1 MSSHSEGYEIR
12 IRPSKGLVNIDW
24 QGLWE
29 YRDLLYLMVR
39 RDFLSKYAQTI
50 LGPLWFIIQ
59 PLFMTVIF
67 TVIFSRVAGI
77 PTDGVPPF
85 LFYLC
90 GQVGWGYFAQNFGST
105 SSTFVS
111 NAGIFGKV
119 YFPRLVVP
127 LSAIISN
134 LVASLIQGTMF
145 MGFWLWFKFFTA
157 SGASYHMTWGALAVP
172 LIVVQIAAVSLGVGL
187 WFSALTAK
195 YRDFVQLGGFLIQV
209 WMYATPVI
217 YPLSQIPEK
226 WQGWMALNPMAMP
239 VESLRAVLL
248 GAGSVTGPQI
258 GVSVAIASVLLFTG
272 LLVFEKVE
280 RTFVDSV

>member
-12 IRPSKGLVNIDW
+12 IRPSKGLVNIDL

-59 PLFMTVIF
+59 PLSMTLIF

-90 GQVGWGYFAQNFGST
+90 GQLGWGYFAQNFGST
-105 SSTFVS
+105 SSTFVN

-127 LSAIISN
+127 LSAVISN
-134 LVASLIQGTMF
+134 LVATLIHATMF
-145 MGFWLWFKFFTA
+145 MIFWLWFKFFTA
-157 SGASYHMTWGALAVP
+157 SGGSFHMSWSALAVP
-172 LIVVQIAAVSLGVGL
+172 LIVAQIAAVSLGVGL

-217 YPLSQIPEK
+217 YPLSQITEK
-226 WQGWMALNPMAMP
+226 WQKWMALNPMAMP
-239 VESLRAVLL
+239 LESLRAVLL
-248 GAGSVTGPQI
+248 GTGSVNATQVI
-258 GVSVAIASVLLFTG
+258 ISIAIAGVLLFTG

-280 RTFVDSV
+280 RTFVDTV

>member
-1 MSSHSEGYEIR
+1 MEYKVHIR
-12 IRPSKGLVNIDW
+12 ASKGLVNIDW

-67 TVIFSRVAGI
+67 TVVFSRVAGI
-77 PTDGVPPF
+77 PTDGAPPF

-90 GQVGWGYFAQNFGST
+90 GQLGWGYFAQNFGST
-105 SSTFVS
+105 SSTFVN

-127 LSAIISN
+127 LSAVISN
-134 LVASLIQGTMF
+134 LVATLIQATMF
-145 MGFWLWFKFFTA
+145 MAFWLWFKFFTA
-157 SGASYHMTWGALAVP
+157 NGGAFHMTWGALAVP
-172 LIVVQIAAVSLGVGL
+172 LIVAQIAAVSLGVGL

-217 YPLSQIPEK
+217 YPLSQIPLK

-248 GAGSVTGPQI
+248 GAGFVTVPQVLTSI
-258 GVSVAIASVLLFTG
+258 TIAGILLFTG
-272 LLVFEKVE
+272 LLAFEKVE
-280 RTFVDSV
+280 RTFVDTV